1 MHARCTWRYY
11 FLPSEQCS
19 KGLGFGVKDRRV
31 NLVPLSLAI
40 IIYIELCEFALIPN
54 MSRWFRR
61 WKLHKKRFRRWK
73 INLVKS
79 HRDDSEGEKSI
90 SWKFTEMIPKEKIF
104 IEIIPKGKNWHQSQ
118 FRWNSGSQLISKVK
132 NLKRWSSLEIWVDDP
147 NYIRKSKRPLDIEC
161 QQRRR
166 ARRSH
171 WCISMTKKWRTR
183 GWSNRRNSLMEW
195 LKR

>member
-1 MHARCTWRYY
+1 MWICPH
-11 FLPSEQCS
+11 S
-19 KGLGFGVKDRRV
+19 KYVEVIPKVKT
-31 NLVPLSLAI
+31 SQKT
-40 IIYIELCEFALIPN
+40 IPKVKN
-54 MSRWFRR
+54 QSREIPPR
-61 WKLHKKRFRRWK
+61 WFRRWK